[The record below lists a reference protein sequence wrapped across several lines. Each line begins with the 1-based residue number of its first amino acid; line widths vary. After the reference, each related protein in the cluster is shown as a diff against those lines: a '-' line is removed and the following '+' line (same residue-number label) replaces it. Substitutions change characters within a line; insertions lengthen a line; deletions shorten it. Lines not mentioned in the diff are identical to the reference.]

1 MENIFNKVFGDPA
14 VNDDFKNK
22 FAYHVTEF
30 LKKAS
35 ITHIILVDQS
45 PKVLAHYYGNPAN
58 LIALLLST
66 LVKIVGD
73 QQSNFDEKEF
83 EECKRQLIKDLQN
96 ALKV

>member
-14 VNDDFKNK
+14 VTDDFKSK
-22 FAYHVTEF
+22 FADHFSEY
-30 LKKAS
+30 LKKVS
-35 ITHIILVDQS
+35 ITHIILVAQS